1 MTNQELF
8 DKVVAHAR
16 TQREK
21 SINEEGTCLYRG
33 PRGLKC
39 FIGALIPD
47 DKYTPKLEGKSAGGP
62 TVGETWGLNLEV
74 PGQKDLAYL
83 LQKIHDL
90 RPIVDWEDEFRCL
103 ATNFNLTYT
112 QP

>member
-16 TQREK
+16 SQREK
-21 SINEEGTCLYRG
+21 AVNEEGSCLYRG

-47 DKYTPKLEGKSAGGP
+47 DKYTPELEGRSGGGP
-62 TVGETWGLNLEV
+62 IVGKVWGLNLEV
-74 PGQKDLAYL
+74 PGQKDLSYK
-83 LQKIHDL
+83 LQEIHDIS
-90 RPIVDWEDEFRCL
+90 PIVSWENEFEL
-103 ATNFNLTYT
+103 IAAAFNLTYT